1 MDDEVL
7 AQSRYQDL
15 LAFYEEQVGLGFWH
29 PSLSETVADF
39 TAAQDDDAA
48 AIPYYRLALEQAH
61 ALDDDTHTI
70 LIAMAESLFDVGQFE
85 QAEACLRDGRAEAVR
100 RGADDEVQEADRV
113 LRKLSA

>member
-70 LIAMAESLFDVGQFE
+70 LIAMAESLFDAGQIE
-85 QAEACLRDGRAEAVR
+85 QAEACLRDGRAEAVH
-100 RGADDEVQEADRV
+100 RGADDEIQEADRV